1 MDGTIYILTNS
12 ILINNNKLNYLSKE
26 SVIDEKN
33 EQQESKEDEDEDEDE
48 IIDPI
53 IKRSQ
58 DLQKCRLDFEKLVND
73 LKEYEEELKIDNENI
88 ISNELMEKFAIV
100 NYDAIKSY
108 DSKVQTRFENIVK
121 SKSIDL
127 DDLPSKS
134 NNPFGKSFVCSKS
147 SSNLINLK
155 TNELNFKLNILKEN
169 YENEK
174 KTAIEKCDNLI
185 NQFEN
190 CYVVH
195 S

>member
-12 ILINNNKLNYLSKE
+12 ILINNNKLNHFSKE

-33 EQQESKEDEDEDEDE
+33 EQPESKEDE

-53 IKRSQ
+53 INRSQ

-127 DDLPSKS
+127 DDLSSKS

-147 SSNLINLK
+147 SSNMINLK